1 MDDVNA
7 KRRKLGKYAGN
18 DSDDDDDEE
27 EEQCV

>member
-1 MDDVNA
+1 VDDVTA

-18 DSDDDDDEE
+18 DSDDDEE

>member
-7 KRRKLGKYAGN
+7 KRRKLGKYAGK
-18 DSDDDDDEE
+18 DSDDDDEE

>member
-1 MDDVNA
+1 VDDVNA

-18 DSDDDDDEE
+18 DSDDDEE

>member
-7 KRRKLGKYAGN
+7 TRRKLGKNAGN

>member
-18 DSDDDDDEE
+18 DSDDDDEE

>member
-1 MDDVNA
+1 VDDVNA

-18 DSDDDDDEE
+18 DSDDDDEE

>member
-18 DSDDDDDEE
+18 DSDDDEE